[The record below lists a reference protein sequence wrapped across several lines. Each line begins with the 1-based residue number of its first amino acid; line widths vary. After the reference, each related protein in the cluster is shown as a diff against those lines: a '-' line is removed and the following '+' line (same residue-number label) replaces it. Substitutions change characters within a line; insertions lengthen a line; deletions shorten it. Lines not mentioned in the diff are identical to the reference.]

1 LYQAGRGDEVDAFI
15 LGREELVGG
24 SKSLRRVADRLA
36 QIRKVRRK
44 ILESDMSPEEKQDY
58 IRELNINERY
68 VLEVVPELQ
77 KQFKIPSFSEDV
89 SRRLFGG

>member
-1 LYQAGRGDEVDAFI
+1 MR
-15 LGREELVGG
+15 
-24 SKSLRRVADRLA
+24 
-36 QIRKVRRK
+36 RKV
-44 ILESDMSPEEKQDY
+44 LESDMSAEEKQEY

-77 KQFKIPSFSEDV
+77 KMFKIPTYTEDI